1 MKHRRNFEFSPK
13 MLLILLTV
21 ICMLLVSVSVLFKD
35 ATRPFTNIVAA
46 VVIPMQDGI
55 NSVGV
60 WVSDRAGS
68 MQSMEELRTENEQLR
83 QQVEDLTRQNESLQS
98 DQSELEE
105 LRSLFALSQQYV
117 DYTKIG
123 ARVISSGSGNW
134 YENFVINKGS
144 DDGIAVNMNVLAG
157 DGLVGIVTEV
167 GHNFARVQSI
177 ISDDSSVSAMSAS
190 AADTCVVKG
199 NSESARRDGVIDV
212 TYISKDA
219 AMVDGE
225 ELVTSNISSKYL
237 PGLKIGTV
245 SGIEMDSSNLT
256 KSAKLT
262 PVVDFQHVDEV
273 LVITQLKEVPA
284 GSESA
289 D

>member
-21 ICMLLVSVSVLFKD
+21 ICMLLLSVSVLFKD
-35 ATRPFTNIVAA
+35 ATRPFTSIVAA

-117 DYTKIG
+117 NYTKIG

-219 AMVDGE
+219 TMVDGE

-245 SGIEMDSSNLT
+245 SSIEMDSSNLT

>member
-21 ICMLLVSVSVLFKD
+21 ICMLLVSVSVIFKD
-35 ATRPFTNIVAA
+35 VTRPLTNIAAA

-60 WVSDRAGS
+60 WVSDRFSS
-68 MQSMEELRTENEQLR
+68 MQSMEELREENEQLR
-83 QQVEDLTRQNESLQS
+83 QQVADLTEQNAGLAS
-98 DQSELEE
+98 DQQELND
-105 LRSLFALSQQYV
+105 LRNLFSLSQQYAS
-117 DYTKIG
+117 YTKIG

-134 YENFVINKGS
+134 YENFIINKGA

-157 DGLVGIVTEV
+157 EGLVGIVTEV
-167 GHNFARVQSI
+167 GGNYAKVQTI
-177 ISDDSSVSAMSAS
+177 ISDDSNVSAMSATT
-190 AADTCVVKG
+190 ADTCVVRG

-219 AMVDGE
+219 TMVDGQ

-237 PGLKIGTV
+237 PGLRIGTV

-256 KSAKLT
+256 KSAVIT
-262 PVVDFQHVDEV
+262 PVADFQHIDEV

>member
-21 ICMLLVSVSVLFKD
+21 ICMLLVSVSVIFKD
-35 ATRPFTNIVAA
+35 VTRPFTNIAAA

-60 WVSDRAGS
+60 WVSDRFSS
-68 MQSMEELRTENEQLR
+68 MQSMEELREENEQLR
-83 QQVEDLTRQNESLQS
+83 QQVADLTEQNAGLAS
-98 DQSELEE
+98 DQQELND
-105 LRSLFALSQQYV
+105 LRNLFSLSQQYAS
-117 DYTKIG
+117 YTKIG

-134 YENFVINKGS
+134 YENFIINKGA

-157 DGLVGIVTEV
+157 EGLVGIVTEV
-167 GHNFARVQSI
+167 GGNYAKVQTI
-177 ISDDSSVSAMSAS
+177 ISDDSNVSARSATT
-190 AADTCVVKG
+190 ADTCVVRG

-219 AMVDGE
+219 TMVDGQ

-237 PGLKIGTV
+237 PGLRIGTV

-256 KSAKLT
+256 KSAVIT
-262 PVVDFQHVDEV
+262 PVADFQHIDEV

>member
-21 ICMLLVSVSVLFKD
+21 ICMLLLSVSVLFKD
-35 ATRPFTNIVAA
+35 ATRPFTSIVAA

-98 DQSELEE
+98 DQRELEE

-117 DYTKIG
+117 NYTKIG

-284 GSESA
+284 GSENA

>member
-21 ICMLLVSVSVLFKD
+21 LCMMLLSVSVIFKD
-35 ATRPFTNIVAA
+35 AVRPFTGIVAA

-60 WVSDRAGS
+60 WVGDRFGS
-68 MQSMEELRTENEQLR
+68 MKDMDELREENAE
-83 QQVEDLTRQNESLQS
+83 LTRQVEELTRENESLQS
-98 DQSELEE
+98 GQQELES
-105 LRSLFALSQQYV
+105 LRSLLSLSQQYAGYSTV
-117 DYTKIG
+117 G

-134 YENFVINKGS
+134 YENFIINKGS
-144 DDGIAVNMNVLAG
+144 DDGIAVNMNVLAEG
-157 DGLVGIVTEV
+157 GLVGIVTQT
-167 GHNFARVQSI
+167 GHNYARVQSI
-177 ISDDSSVSAMSAS
+177 IADNSSVSAMSAS
-190 AADTCVVKG
+190 TSDTCVVKG
-199 NSESARRDGVIDV
+199 NTESMGRDGVIDV

-219 AMVDGE
+219 TMAEGD
-225 ELVTSNISSKYL
+225 ELVTSHISSKYL

-256 KSAKLT
+256 QSAKVT
-262 PVVDFQHVDEV
+262 PVVDFQHVEDV

-284 GSESA
+284 DSEAA

>member
-21 ICMLLVSVSVLFKD
+21 LCMMLLSVSVIFKD
-35 ATRPFTNIVAA
+35 AVRPFTGIVAA

-60 WVSDRAGS
+60 WVGDRFGS
-68 MQSMEELRTENEQLR
+68 MKDMDELREENAE
-83 QQVEDLTRQNESLQS
+83 LTRQVEELTRENESLQS
-98 DQSELEE
+98 GQQELES
-105 LRSLFALSQQYV
+105 LRSLLSLSQQYAGYSTV
-117 DYTKIG
+117 G

-134 YENFVINKGS
+134 YENFIINKGS
-144 DDGIAVNMNVLAG
+144 DDGIAVNMNVLAEG
-157 DGLVGIVTEV
+157 GLVGIVTQT
-167 GHNFARVQSI
+167 GHNYARVQSI
-177 ISDDSSVSAMSAS
+177 IADDSSVSAMSAS
-190 AADTCVVKG
+190 TSDTCVVKG
-199 NSESARRDGVIDV
+199 NTESMGRDGVIDV

-219 AMVDGE
+219 TMAEGD
-225 ELVTSNISSKYL
+225 ELVTSHISSKYL

-256 KSAKLT
+256 QSAKVT
-262 PVVDFQHVDEV
+262 PVVDFQHVEDV

-284 GSESA
+284 DSEAA